1 MYADQVAAYLG
12 RFDAH
17 KTIAPIEMVYVLTQ
31 GSSVALPGSISPRR
45 PSRPGRS
52 A

>member
-1 MYADQVAAYLG
+1 VLGAAKAGTSSLAEYLG
-12 RFDAH
+12 QH
-17 KTIAPIEMVYVLTQ
+17 PQIEMVYVLTQ

-52 A
+52 V